1 MSLQDTVTQAV
12 RGFVQKVQRS
22 AIAYSICALCG
33 LAVLILATGAAVM
46 ALIPLVGAVYAQLI
60 VAGVFLLVIVI
71 TMIWLQRPTR
81 EPAPHRTGR
90 CGHRGRDA
98 RPGAIRA
105 DRHDHRSGD
114 ARLFDVEAALTSAI

>member
-1 MSLQDTVTQAV
+1 MSIQDSVTQAV
-12 RGFVQKVQRS
+12 RGFVWKAQRS

-71 TMIWLQRPTR
+71 TMLWLQRPAR
-81 EPAPHRTGR
+81 EVRAVPVG
-90 CGHRGRDA
+90 A
-98 RPGAIRA
+98 RA
-105 DRHDHRSGD
+105 
-114 ARLFDVEAALTSAI
+114 EAATRSQAQFAQIAMIIEAVMLGYSMSRRR